1 MVVRL
6 EQEVFNRK
14 NEIVE
19 FINVC
24 YLYIIIRMR
33 NIAKQRRISCILSY
47 IQKEIIE
54 V

>member
-1 MVVRL
+1 MVRL
-6 EQEVFNRK
+6 EQREVFNRK
-14 NEIVE
+14 NETVE

-24 YLYIIIRMR
+24 YIYVIMRMR
-33 NIAKQRRISCILSY
+33 NIAKQGRISWILSH